1 MRKAGLIRNNRRRTV
16 SAVKTGREKWE
27 NTCENDMGT
36 KRERITRNK
45 GKRGTNT
52 IRTPVIHDLRSTLGS
67 KVTRQDGRQESEGQH
82 NNQRHC
88 DSQAGERKS
97 DWTTN

>member
-1 MRKAGLIRNNRRRTV
+1 MRSIDTQSFATTFVKGGVRVRKAGLIRNNRRRTV

-45 GKRGTNT
+45 GKRE
-52 IRTPVIHDLRSTLGS
+52 PTLY
-67 KVTRQDGRQESEGQH
+67 GR
-82 NNQRHC
+82 R
-88 DSQAGERKS
+88 
-97 DWTTN
+97 